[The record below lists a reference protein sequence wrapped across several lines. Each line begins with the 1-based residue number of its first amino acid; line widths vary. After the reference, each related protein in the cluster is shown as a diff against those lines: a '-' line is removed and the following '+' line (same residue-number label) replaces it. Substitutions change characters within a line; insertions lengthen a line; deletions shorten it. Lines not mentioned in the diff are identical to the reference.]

1 MGAGATGE
9 PGYAQA
15 LRALSQGTS
24 DTLDEV
30 LARACA
36 TLPAWDPVVYLVD
49 FSRQA
54 LLPLT
59 PGVTR
64 EEVEGTLPGRSFTT
78 GQPVTA
84 DRDGRTRVWVPVV
97 EHTTRT
103 GVLAMTVRGSGEDS
117 GSEDL
122 LREAEQLGVFVGL
135 VLAALS
141 RVSDTPH
148 MRRQGRDM
156 SLPATMQWDLL
167 PPWTT
172 SVPGALIAGIL
183 EPAYDIAGDAFDYAA
198 DDGIMHFAIIDAMG
212 HGIGSTL
219 LSGLTVGAYRHARR
233 HGLPLEQTHVAIDEA
248 LDGYYRDASFATGV
262 IGTLAIS
269 TGRLDWTCAGHPP
282 PLLLRGRKVVAELE
296 GEPTLPFGLGS
307 TSPWVGSQD
316 LEPGDAVLL
325 YTDGVVE
332 ARTPDGD
339 LFGEERLVDLLEREA
354 AGEQPAEELL
364 RRLVQAVLT
373 HQAGGLR
380 DDATLLLLQWTGLR
394 E

>member
-1 MGAGATGE
+1 MDDAAATGE
-9 PGYAQA
+9 SGYAHA
-15 LRALSQGTS
+15 LRTLSHGTS
-24 DTLDEV
+24 DTLDQV
-30 LARACA
+30 LAQACA
-36 TLPAWDPVVYLVD
+36 SLPAWDPVVYLAD

-59 PGVTR
+59 PGMTR
-64 EEVEGTLPGRSFTT
+64 EEVEGTLPGRAFTT

-84 DRDGRTRVWVPVV
+84 DRDGATRVWVPVV

-103 GVLAMTVRGSGEDS
+103 GVLAMTVPGS
-117 GSEDL
+117 SEDQEL
-122 LREAEQLGVFVGL
+122 LRQAEELGVFVGL

-141 RVSDTPH
+141 RVSDTPYV
-148 MRRQGRDM
+148 RRQGRDM
-156 SLPATMQWDLL
+156 SLPASMQWDLL

-172 SVPGALIAGIL
+172 SIPGAMIAGIL

-233 HGLPLEQTHVAIDEA
+233 HGVPLAQTHVAIDEA
-248 LDGYYRDASFATGV
+248 LDGHYRDASFATGI

-269 TGRLDWTCAGHPP
+269 TGRLEWTCAGHPP

-296 GEPTLPFGLGS
+296 GEATLPFGLGS
-307 TSPWVGSQD
+307 TSPWEGSRD

-332 ARTPDGD
+332 ARTPGGE

-364 RRLVQAVLT
+364 RRLVQAVLA